1 MCFGIERIFE
11 DYEHC
16 ENLPSHYE
24 RMEET
29 THHPVMAAMIAADM
43 VADGHALL
51 DAAIQLYRDSW
62 YGFDTYHVR
71 FPHFYQMVC
80 HLVK

>member
-16 ENLPSHYE
+16 ENLTDRQE
-24 RMEET
+24 RVEET

-43 VADGHALL
+43 VTNGTNII
-51 DAAIQLYRDSW
+51 DAAIQMYSDGW
-62 YGFDTYHVR
+62 YGYDVYHVR
-71 FPHFYQMVC
+71 FPHFYQMVRY
-80 HLVK
+80 LVK